1 MTDQGWAVILGAS
14 SGFGAAAARRLAAEG
29 FNIFGFHLDRR
40 ATMPKVEAVKAEVTG
55 LGARAEFFNVNA
67 ADEAVRE
74 KAVNDMR
81 GLVGADGLG
90 SVRVLLHSLAF
101 GNLLPYFPDESGRAV
116 QPPQLEMTFD
126 VMAHSLVYWTR
137 GLIQGELMGSGGRV
151 FAMTSAGSTRIWP
164 HYGAVGPVKAALE
177 AHVRRLAFECGPR
190 GITVNAIRA
199 GVTHTPA
206 LEKIRGYEELMQR
219 SAALNPGG
227 RLTTPEDVAEAL
239 SLLCDPRAYWITG
252 NVIGVDG
259 GEDLMG

>member
-1 MTDQGWAVILGAS
+1 MTEKGWAVILGVS
-14 SGFGAAAARRLAAEG
+14 SGFGAAVARQLAGDG
-29 FNIFGFHLDRR
+29 FSIFGFHLDRR
-40 ATMPKVEAVKAEVTG
+40 STMPKVDALKAEIAG
-55 LGARAEFFNVNA
+55 LGVRAEFTNANA
-67 ADEAVRE
+67 ADAEVMEEAVAAMRE
-74 KAVNDMR
+74 V
-81 GLVGADGLG
+81 VGSRGLG
-90 SVRVLLHSLAF
+90 SVRILLHSLAF
-101 GNLLPYFPDESGRAV
+101 GNLRPYFPDENDRSVSKR
-116 QPPQLEMTFD
+116 QLEMTFD
-126 VMAHSLVYWTR
+126 VMAHSLIYWTR
-137 GLIQGELMGSGGRV
+137 ALIQSRLMARDGRV

-177 AHVRRLAFECGPR
+177 AHVKRLAFECGPH

-227 RLTTPEDVAEAL
+227 RLTTPEDVAEAI
-239 SLLCDPRAYWITG
+239 SLLCDQRAHWITG

>member
-1 MTDQGWAVILGAS
+1 MTQKGWAVILGVS
-14 SGFGAAAARRLAAEG
+14 SGFGAAAARRLAGDG
-29 FNIFGFHLDRR
+29 FSIFGFHLDRR
-40 ATMPKVEAVKAEVTG
+40 STMPKVDALKAEISR
-55 LGARAEFFNVNA
+55 LGVRAEFTNANA
-67 ADEAVRE
+67 ADADVMENAVAE
-74 KAVNDMR
+74 MR
-81 GLVGADGLG
+81 DTVGRQGLG

-101 GNLLPYFPDESGRAV
+101 GNLLPYFPDENDRSVSKR
-116 QPPQLEMTFD
+116 QLEMTFD
-126 VMAHSLVYWTR
+126 VMAHSLIYWTR
-137 GLIQGELMGSGGRV
+137 ALIQSQLMARNGRV

-177 AHVRRLAFECGPR
+177 AHVKRLAFECGPH
-190 GITVNAIRA
+190 GINVNAIRA

-227 RLTTPEDVAEAL
+227 RLTTPEDVAEAI
-239 SLLCDPRAYWITG
+239 SLLCDQRAHWITG

>member
-1 MTDQGWAVILGAS
+1 MTHKGWAVILGVS
-14 SGFGAAAARRLAAEG
+14 SGFGAAAARQLAGDG
-29 FNIFGFHLDRR
+29 FSIFGFHLDRR
-40 ATMPKVEAVKAEVTG
+40 STMPKVDALKAEIAG
-55 LGARAEFFNVNA
+55 LGVRAEFTNANA
-67 ADEAVRE
+67 ADQEVME
-74 KAVNDMR
+74 KAIVEMGDAVGNR
-81 GLVGADGLG
+81 GPG

-101 GNLLPYFPDESGRAV
+101 GNLLPYFPDENDRSVSKR
-116 QPPQLEMTFD
+116 QLEMTFD
-126 VMAHSLVYWTR
+126 VMAHSLIYWTR
-137 GLIQGELMGSGGRV
+137 ALIQSQLMARDGRV

-177 AHVRRLAFECGPR
+177 AHVKRLAYECGPH

-219 SAALNPGG
+219 SASLNPGG
-227 RLTTPEDVAEAL
+227 RLTTPEDVAAAI
-239 SLLCDPRAYWITG
+239 SLLCDTRAHWITG

>member
-1 MTDQGWAVILGAS
+1 MTQKGWAVILGVS
-14 SGFGAAAARRLAAEG
+14 SGFGAAAARQLAADG
-29 FNIFGFHLDRR
+29 FSIFGFHLDRR
-40 ATMPKVEAVKAEVTG
+40 STMPKVDALKAEIAG
-55 LGARAEFFNVNA
+55 LGVGAEFTNANA
-67 ADEAVRE
+67 ADAAVMEEAI
-74 KAVNDMR
+74 AAMR
-81 GLVGADGLG
+81 VSVGCKGLG

-101 GNLLPYFPDESGRAV
+101 GNLLPYFPDENDRSVSKR
-116 QPPQLEMTFD
+116 QLEMTFD
-126 VMAHSLVYWTR
+126 VMAHSLIYWTR
-137 GLIQGELMGSGGRV
+137 ALIQSQLMARDGRV

-177 AHVRRLAFECGPR
+177 AHVKRLAFECGPH

-206 LEKIRGYEELMQR
+206 LEKIRGYEELMER

-227 RLTTPEDVAEAL
+227 RLTTPEDVAAAI
-239 SLLCDPRAYWITG
+239 SLLCDRRAHWITG

>member
-1 MTDQGWAVILGAS
+1 MTEKGWAVILGVS
-14 SGFGAAAARRLAAEG
+14 SGFGAAVARQLAGDG
-29 FNIFGFHLDRR
+29 FSIFGFHLDRR
-40 ATMPKVEAVKAEVTG
+40 STMPKVDALKAEIAG
-55 LGARAEFFNVNA
+55 LGVRAEFTNANA
-67 ADEAVRE
+67 ADAEVMEEAVAAMRE
-74 KAVNDMR
+74 V
-81 GLVGADGLG
+81 VGSRGLG
-90 SVRVLLHSLAF
+90 SVRILLHSLAF
-101 GNLLPYFPDESGRAV
+101 GNLLPYFPDENDRSVSKR
-116 QPPQLEMTFD
+116 QLEMTFD
-126 VMAHSLVYWTR
+126 VMAHSLIYWTR
-137 GLIQGELMGSGGRV
+137 ALIQSRLMARDGRV

-177 AHVRRLAFECGPR
+177 AHVKRLAFECGPH

-227 RLTTPEDVAEAL
+227 RLTTPEDVAEAI
-239 SLLCDPRAYWITG
+239 SLLCDKRAHWITG